1 MSDAAKPLRKGDQ
14 VTFTGGMFTH
24 LIATVE
30 RVDWLESGKKY
41 ALRVPG
47 ITCPLQYAEGDLL
60 RTTSAEIPDVGRG
73 HA

>member
-24 LIATVE
+24 LTATVE
-30 RVDWLESGKKY
+30 RVDWLENGKKY
-41 ALRVPG
+41 VLRVPG
-47 ITCPLQYAEGDLL
+47 ITCPLQYAESDLL
-60 RTTSAEIPDVGRG
+60 RITSAGIPDVGRS